1 MPENTPHHLFGNMYA
16 TVDVE
21 TTGLDP
27 SWNEIVQLACV
38 PLNADLEPLEEVLP
52 FNMFIKPLFEER
64 LAPELQGKKL
74 YRHCIDH
81 GYPAET
87 VFKLFEEWHSKLPLS
102 YGSYGKR
109 NRLVP
114 IGHNYPFDMAFLK
127 TAIGATMYD
136 SLFHFHFRDT
146 MISAAYVNDIFA
158 FQGKLAPYS
167 KLSLTQ
173 LCQKLEIEQHSAH
186 DALDDCYTTAK
197 VYRKMIKDHPNI
209 IVPL

>member
-1 MPENTPHHLFGNMYA
+1 MVENSPHHLFGNMFVA
-16 TVDVE
+16 VDVE

-27 SWNEIVQLACV
+27 SWHEVVQLAAV
-38 PLNADLEPLEEVLP
+38 PLNADLEPLDDVLP
-52 FNMFIKPLFEER
+52 FNMFIQPLFEER

-74 YRHCIDH
+74 YKHAIEH

-87 VFKLFEEWHSKLPLS
+87 VVQLFEEWHSKLPLS
-102 YGSYGKR
+102 YNSYGKR
-109 NRLVP
+109 HLLVP
-114 IGHNYPFDMAFLK
+114 IGHNYTFDRSFLIRLLGS
-127 TAIGATMYD
+127 TNYE

-146 MISAAYVNDIFA
+146 MVSASYINDIFA
-158 FQGKLAPYS
+158 MQGKLAPYS

-173 LCQKLEIEQHSAH
+173 LCQRLEIEQHSAH
-186 DALDDCYTTAK
+186 DALNDCYTTAK